1 MLRSRDGGRT
11 WQAVDTGLPTLDVRR
26 VAANRRGGVL
36 AVTASGV
43 YASKNDGD
51 TWQALPG
58 LEGLN
63 LQSAVLGDDGIAYA
77 ATLTTLYRSRALT
90 STANDA
96 AEKTEGVLLSI
107 WPNPAHGTAQ
117 VRFTVT
123 EAGPAHLSV
132 YDALGREVARAY
144 EGVVMPEMQSV
155 PLDVSA
161 WTAGVYVVRLVAGGG
176 VQTARLVVVR

>member
-1 MLRSRDGGRT
+1 MPNTGYARTPTTGRNGTVYAASPEVASFQAARGVLRSRDGGRT
-11 WQAVDTGLPTLDVRR
+11 WQAVNTGLPTLDVRR

-77 ATLTTLYRSRALT
+77 ATLTTLYRHPRAHVHGERRSGEDRRRVAQHL
-90 STANDA
+90 AQPGA
-96 AEKTEGVLLSI
+96 R
-107 WPNPAHGTAQ
+107 HGTGE
-117 VRFTVT
+117 FH
-123 EAGPAHLSV
+123 G
-132 YDALGREVARAY
+132 D
-144 EGVVMPEMQSV
+144 
-155 PLDVSA
+155 
-161 WTAGVYVVRLVAGGG
+161 
-176 VQTARLVVVR
+176 